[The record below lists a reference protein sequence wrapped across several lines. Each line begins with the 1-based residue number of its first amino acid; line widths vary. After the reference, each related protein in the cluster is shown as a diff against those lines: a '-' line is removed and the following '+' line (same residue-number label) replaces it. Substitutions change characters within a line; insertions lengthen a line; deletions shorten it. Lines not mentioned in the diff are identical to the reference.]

1 MENNQNSQSVLYTQR
16 DERTLVQTFFTQTYG
31 WMFLALLIS
40 AVAAFAVISSPTLI
54 RLILGNTLVFYG
66 LFFLEFG
73 IVIFLSAR
81 IHKMSVPTAVI
92 SLLGYAL
99 VNGLTLSIIFFA
111 YSFKAISVAFIA
123 AALIYGL
130 MALYGTLTKSDLSP
144 IASFLFIALLGG
156 IIISLINIFIL
167 HSSTLDFIVSL
178 VLIFVFAG
186 LTAYDH
192 QKLKEFALQSAN
204 TSKADVSKM
213 AVYGALQLYLDFI
226 NIFLLLLRLFS
237 RD

>member
-1 MENNQNSQSVLYTQR
+1 MENNQTIQPISHIKK
-16 DERTLVQTFFTQTYG
+16 DERTLVQSFFTQTYG
-31 WMFLALLIS
+31 WMFLALLTS
-40 AVAAFAVISSPTLI
+40 AMAAVAVISSPVLI
-54 RLILGNTLVFYG
+54 RLILGNTLIFYS
-66 LFFLEFG
+66 LFFLELG
-73 IVIFLSAR
+73 IVVFLSAR
-81 IHKMSVPTAVI
+81 IHKMSIQAAII
-92 SLLGYAL
+92 SLLGYAFI
-99 VNGLTLSIIFFA
+99 NGMTLSIIFFA
-111 YSFKAISVAFIA
+111 YSFKTIGVAFIA

-144 IASFLFIALLGG
+144 IASFLFIALIGG
-156 IIISLINIFIL
+156 LIISLINLFIL
-167 HSSTLDFIVSL
+167 HSSTLDFIISL

-192 QKLKEFALQSAN
+192 QKLKAFALQSENN
-204 TSKADVSKM
+204 TKSDVAKA